1 MFDFIGRQMV
11 CAGLL
16 GLGGMVALSGLA
28 GAEPQ
33 RGGGGRGPGGGGF
46 GGAGRPGGVGGPGG
60 FGSPGGVGGP
70 GRGVGGVGG
79 PGRGPGGVDDAGRG
93 AGGVGG
99 PGRGPGGVE
108 DAGRGPG
115 GVGGVGRGPG
125 GVGGPGRGPGGVD
138 DAGRGPGGVGGVG
151 RGPGGVGGPGRGPGG
166 VDGAGRP
173 GGVGDDGRRVD
184 GDGRIGDDGRRV
196 DGDGRIG
203 DDGRRV
209 DGDGRIG
216 GDDGRRVDG
225 YGRIGG
231 VDGIG
236 RPGAF
241 PGEMNLSRYA
251 NVGGVNRYGA
261 NAVRPYSINTLNT
274 SGAAVRENFYRG
286 GYYGG
291 AGWYD
296 NHFRPWWP
304 GAYVGPGVGFLAGA
318 TFANAASWTGTG
330 AVPVPYNY
338 GTTVVYQDDQVV
350 VQGEPVGTPQEYSQQ
365 ASDLAAQGDKAQ
377 LAQDEQWKSL
387 GVFALG
393 RADEKNPSNFI
404 QLGLNQA
411 GVVRGTYYN
420 AVTDSNM
427 KISGQLDTKT
437 QRVAWTVDGKKSPVY
452 EAGLNNL
459 TQDQTTILVH
469 QNKDKVEQMLLVRV
483 NEPESGSGGS
493 QTGE

>member
-99 PGRGPGGVE
+99 PGRGPGGV
-108 DAGRGPG
+108 
-115 GVGGVGRGPG
+115 
-125 GVGGPGRGPGGVD
+125 D

-173 GGVGDDGRRVD
+173 GGV
-184 GDGRIGDDGRRV
+184 GDDGRRV

-274 SGAAVRENFYRG
+274 SGAAVRDNFYRG

>member
-1 MFDFIGRQMV
+1 
-11 CAGLL
+11 
-16 GLGGMVALSGLA
+16 
-28 GAEPQ
+28 
-33 RGGGGRGPGGGGF
+33 
-46 GGAGRPGGVGGPGG
+46 
-60 FGSPGGVGGP
+60 
-70 GRGVGGVGG
+70 
-79 PGRGPGGVDDAGRG
+79 
-93 AGGVGG
+93 
-99 PGRGPGGVE
+99 
-108 DAGRGPG
+108 
-115 GVGGVGRGPG
+115 
-125 GVGGPGRGPGGVD
+125 
-138 DAGRGPGGVGGVG
+138 
-151 RGPGGVGGPGRGPGG
+151 
-166 VDGAGRP
+166 
-173 GGVGDDGRRVD
+173 
-184 GDGRIGDDGRRV
+184 
-196 DGDGRIG
+196 
-203 DDGRRV
+203 
-209 DGDGRIG
+209 
-216 GDDGRRVDG
+216 VDG

-251 NVGGVNRYGA
+251 NVGGVDRYGA

-274 SGAAVRENFYRG
+274 SGAAVRDNFYRG

-318 TFANAASWTGTG
+318 TFANAASWTGAG

-338 GTTVVYQDDQVV
+338 GTTVVYQDDQVI

>member
-1 MFDFIGRQMV
+1 
-11 CAGLL
+11 
-16 GLGGMVALSGLA
+16 
-28 GAEPQ
+28 
-33 RGGGGRGPGGGGF
+33 
-46 GGAGRPGGVGGPGG
+46 
-60 FGSPGGVGGP
+60 
-70 GRGVGGVGG
+70 
-79 PGRGPGGVDDAGRG
+79 
-93 AGGVGG
+93 
-99 PGRGPGGVE
+99 
-108 DAGRGPG
+108 
-115 GVGGVGRGPG
+115 
-125 GVGGPGRGPGGVD
+125 
-138 DAGRGPGGVGGVG
+138 
-151 RGPGGVGGPGRGPGG
+151 
-166 VDGAGRP
+166 
-173 GGVGDDGRRVD
+173 
-184 GDGRIGDDGRRV
+184 
-196 DGDGRIG
+196 
-203 DDGRRV
+203 
-209 DGDGRIG
+209 
-216 GDDGRRVDG
+216 
-225 YGRIGG
+225 
-231 VDGIG
+231 
-236 RPGAF
+236 
-241 PGEMNLSRYA
+241 MNLSRYA
-251 NVGGVNRYGA
+251 NVGGVDRYGA

-274 SGAAVRENFYRG
+274 SGAAVRDNFYRG

-318 TFANAASWTGTG
+318 TFANAASWTGAG

-338 GTTVVYQDDQVV
+338 GTTVVYQDDQVI

>member
-93 AGGVGG
+93 
-99 PGRGPGGVE
+99 
-108 DAGRGPG
+108 
-115 GVGGVGRGPG
+115 
-125 GVGGPGRGPGGVD
+125 
-138 DAGRGPGGVGGVG
+138 PGGVGGVG

-209 DGDGRIG
+209 DG
-216 GDDGRRVDG
+216 

-274 SGAAVRENFYRG
+274 SGAAVRDNFYRG

>member
-1 MFDFIGRQMV
+1 M
-11 CAGLL
+11 
-16 GLGGMVALSGLA
+16 
-28 GAEPQ
+28 
-33 RGGGGRGPGGGGF
+33 
-46 GGAGRPGGVGGPGG
+46 
-60 FGSPGGVGGP
+60 
-70 GRGVGGVGG
+70 
-79 PGRGPGGVDDAGRG
+79 
-93 AGGVGG
+93 
-99 PGRGPGGVE
+99 
-108 DAGRGPG
+108 
-115 GVGGVGRGPG
+115 
-125 GVGGPGRGPGGVD
+125 
-138 DAGRGPGGVGGVG
+138 
-151 RGPGGVGGPGRGPGG
+151 
-166 VDGAGRP
+166 
-173 GGVGDDGRRVD
+173 
-184 GDGRIGDDGRRV
+184 

-251 NVGGVNRYGA
+251 NVGGVDRYGA

-274 SGAAVRENFYRG
+274 SGAAVRDNFYRG

-483 NEPESGSGGS
+483 NEPESGSGSS

>member
-138 DAGRGPGGVGGVG
+138 
-151 RGPGGVGGPGRGPGG
+151 
-166 VDGAGRP
+166 GAGRP
-173 GGVGDDGRRVD
+173 GGV
-184 GDGRIGDDGRRV
+184 GDDGRRV

>member
-1 MFDFIGRQMV
+1 
-11 CAGLL
+11 
-16 GLGGMVALSGLA
+16 
-28 GAEPQ
+28 
-33 RGGGGRGPGGGGF
+33 
-46 GGAGRPGGVGGPGG
+46 
-60 FGSPGGVGGP
+60 
-70 GRGVGGVGG
+70 
-79 PGRGPGGVDDAGRG
+79 
-93 AGGVGG
+93 
-99 PGRGPGGVE
+99 
-108 DAGRGPG
+108 
-115 GVGGVGRGPG
+115 
-125 GVGGPGRGPGGVD
+125 
-138 DAGRGPGGVGGVG
+138 
-151 RGPGGVGGPGRGPGG
+151 
-166 VDGAGRP
+166 
-173 GGVGDDGRRVD
+173 
-184 GDGRIGDDGRRV
+184 
-196 DGDGRIG
+196 
-203 DDGRRV
+203 
-209 DGDGRIG
+209 
-216 GDDGRRVDG
+216 
-225 YGRIGG
+225 
-231 VDGIG
+231 
-236 RPGAF
+236 
-241 PGEMNLSRYA
+241 MNLSRYA
-251 NVGGVNRYGA
+251 NVGGVDRYGA

-274 SGAAVRENFYRG
+274 SGAAVRDNFYRG

-493 QTGE
+493 QAGE

>member
-99 PGRGPGGVE
+99 PGRGPGGV
-108 DAGRGPG
+108 
-115 GVGGVGRGPG
+115 
-125 GVGGPGRGPGGVD
+125 
-138 DAGRGPGGVGGVG
+138 
-151 RGPGGVGGPGRGPGG
+151 
-166 VDGAGRP
+166 DGAGRP

-184 GDGRIGDDGRRV
+184 GDGRIGGN
-196 DGDGRIG
+196 
-203 DDGRRV
+203 DGRRV

-251 NVGGVNRYGA
+251 NVGGVDRYGA

-274 SGAAVRENFYRG
+274 SGAAVRDNFYRG

-318 TFANAASWTGTG
+318 TFANAASWTGAG

-338 GTTVVYQDDQVV
+338 GTTVVYQDDQVI

>member
-1 MFDFIGRQMV
+1 MFGFIGRQMV

-33 RGGGGRGPGGGGF
+33 RGGGGGRGPGGGGF

-93 AGGVGG
+93 A
-99 PGRGPGGVE
+99 
-108 DAGRGPG
+108 
-115 GVGGVGRGPG
+115 G

-203 DDGRRV
+203 
-209 DGDGRIG
+209 

-251 NVGGVNRYGA
+251 NVGGVDRYGA

-274 SGAAVRENFYRG
+274 SGAAVRDNFYRG

>member
-1 MFDFIGRQMV
+1 M
-11 CAGLL
+11 
-16 GLGGMVALSGLA
+16 
-28 GAEPQ
+28 
-33 RGGGGRGPGGGGF
+33 
-46 GGAGRPGGVGGPGG
+46 
-60 FGSPGGVGGP
+60 
-70 GRGVGGVGG
+70 
-79 PGRGPGGVDDAGRG
+79 
-93 AGGVGG
+93 
-99 PGRGPGGVE
+99 
-108 DAGRGPG
+108 
-115 GVGGVGRGPG
+115 
-125 GVGGPGRGPGGVD
+125 
-138 DAGRGPGGVGGVG
+138 
-151 RGPGGVGGPGRGPGG
+151 
-166 VDGAGRP
+166 
-173 GGVGDDGRRVD
+173 
-184 GDGRIGDDGRRV
+184 

-274 SGAAVRENFYRG
+274 SGAAVRDNFYRG

-483 NEPESGSGGS
+483 NEPESGSGSS

>member
-1 MFDFIGRQMV
+1 MFGFIGRQMV

-33 RGGGGRGPGGGGF
+33 RGGGGGRGPGGGGF

-93 AGGVGG
+93 A
-99 PGRGPGGVE
+99 
-108 DAGRGPG
+108 
-115 GVGGVGRGPG
+115 G

-203 DDGRRV
+203 
-209 DGDGRIG
+209 

-251 NVGGVNRYGA
+251 NVGGVDRYGA

-274 SGAAVRENFYRG
+274 SGAAVRDNFYRG

-483 NEPESGSGGS
+483 NEPESGSGSS

>member
-99 PGRGPGGVE
+99 PGRGPGGV
-108 DAGRGPG
+108 
-115 GVGGVGRGPG
+115 
-125 GVGGPGRGPGGVD
+125 
-138 DAGRGPGGVGGVG
+138 
-151 RGPGGVGGPGRGPGG
+151 
-166 VDGAGRP
+166 DGAGRP
-173 GGVGDDGRRVD
+173 GGV
-184 GDGRIGDDGRRV
+184 GDDGRRV